1 MHLSKI
7 CIDPIGPEQIQN
19 GMSVSIP
26 CETEISVSCPA
37 GKVCYHKESITFYET
52 QRLIFGQTNE
62 GKVALYSDEKRK
74 KGLRNKLALYCITYR
89 IHLNYTVRIMQNES
103 PCIFEPCQLLATM
116 RKTSKTQ
123 KCNNLIVRS

>member
-26 CETEISVSCPA
+26 CETEFSMSCPA

-52 QRLIFGQTNE
+52 KSLIFGQTNE
-62 GKVALYSDEKRK
+62 GKMVFNYNEKWH
-74 KGLRNKLALYCITYR
+74 KGCVIQFT
-89 IHLNYTVRIMQNES
+89 
-103 PCIFEPCQLLATM
+103 
-116 RKTSKTQ
+116 
-123 KCNNLIVRS
+123 